1 MLLRIKGIIGGELMR
16 CKPVFGNDY
25 RTFRSVLG
33 LVLGVFLVCGAVPGH
48 AEFAREPLPTD
59 WRGDDALAAL
69 ALLPDEEIPLGKT
82 LVLASSLVGAELTGV
97 PVDPAAVEKE
107 ITRLA
112 EKVRPALRD
121 RTDPRAVIAALNR
134 FLFVEEGFSY
144 DRVAGNTDNYL
155 LDRVLRRKRGN
166 CLGLTALYLLLAE
179 RLSIP
184 LHGVY
189 VPSHCFVRYDDAGVR
204 FNIETGEKGAD
215 RDDGRYQRD
224 FGLRGGRLYLR
235 SLGRKEMIGVYLK
248 SLGASYSRKG
258 REDRALRL
266 YREATVFYPGL
277 PDVYFNTGV
286 SFQKEGLL
294 DEAIGQYR
302 RALELDPDLAVA
314 RDNLGVALAK
324 KGRYREALVE
334 VRKAVA
340 LTPRNPVTRGN
351 YAAALCAIGML
362 TDGIRE
368 YHKVLEIDPDNVRAL
383 AGLTKAYY
391 TRGEFHKAIVHCDRA
406 RERGCDFD
414 PAMLGTLEKY
424 RASSSASLP

>member
-1 MLLRIKGIIGGELMR
+1 MR
-16 CKPVFGNDY
+16 CKRELRDIIE
-25 RTFRSVLG
+25 TFRSVFG
-33 LVLGVFLVCGAVPGH
+33 PVLIVCLVCGAVPGH
-48 AEFAREPLPTD
+48 AEFAREPLPPD
-59 WRGDDALAAL
+59 WRGDNALAAL
-69 ALLPDEEIPLGKT
+69 ARLPDDEIPLGKT
-82 LVLASSLVGAELTGV
+82 LILASSLVGEELTGA

-112 EKVRPALRD
+112 EKIRPALRD
-121 RTDPRAVIAALNR
+121 RSDPRTVIAALNR

-155 LDRVLRRKRGN
+155 LDRVLGRKRGN

-179 RLSIP
+179 RLSLP

-189 VPSHCFVRYDDAGVR
+189 VPSHCFARYDDARVR

-224 FGLRGGRLYLR
+224 FGLRGGRPYLR

-248 SLGASYSRKG
+248 SLGASCSRKG
-258 REDRALRL
+258 MEDRALRL
-266 YREATVFYPGL
+266 YREAAVFYPGL
-277 PDVYFNTGV
+277 PDAYFNTGV
-286 SFQKEGLL
+286 SFQKKGLL

-324 KGRYREALVE
+324 EGRYREALAE

-351 YAAALCAIGML
+351 YATTLCACGML
-362 TDGIRE
+362 EDGIRE
-368 YHKVLEIDPDNVRAL
+368 YRKVLEIDPNNARAL
-383 AGLTKAYY
+383 AGLTRAYY
-391 TRGEFHKAIVHCDRA
+391 IRGEFREAIVHCDRA
-406 RERGCDFD
+406 RERGCEFD

-424 RASSSASLP
+424 RASSPASLP